1 MLLVSHLCC
10 TYILL
15 AIPLSKLNGSLSWVI
30 YSIVG
35 HLLIIFR
42 PYYKSCWKEMLEMQG
57 IPMYPDSLKAAGCS
71 EPFFD
76 ASIVSTTAQKRL
88 SGNSF
93 QQGCMTALLAFSLSF
108 VMPTA
113 EFEAIPA
120 TVRPVLAPSAK
131 HVFCLNPRMR
141 TALMGMGTRTWRMNM
156 RDELKLVGEAS
167 QLLLTFFWCGSN
179 VRPVDQR
186 KVNLASQPAN

>member
-1 MLLVSHLCC
+1 
-10 TYILL
+10 
-15 AIPLSKLNGSLSWVI
+15 
-30 YSIVG
+30 
-35 HLLIIFR
+35 
-42 PYYKSCWKEMLEMQG
+42 MQG
-57 IPMYPDSLKAAGCS
+57 IPMYSDSLKAAGCS

-131 HVFCLNPRMR
+131 HVFLSESENEDGSDGNGDKDME
-141 TALMGMGTRTWRMNM
+141 
-156 RDELKLVGEAS
+156 DEHEG
-167 QLLLTFFWCGSN
+167 
-179 VRPVDQR
+179 
-186 KVNLASQPAN
+186 